1 MKYAITEKKGLQVKL
16 STRNPPY
23 YKTSI
28 NQKSK
33 IKLSVISMKEIYK
46 TKNHLSRNQNILS
59 TNSKEL

>member
-1 MKYAITEKKGLQVKL
+1 MKYAITERPT
-16 STRNPPY
+16 SNRTRNPPY